1 MNSLTQ
7 DALQN
12 LINQF
17 AVNNTN
23 LAVKTGS
30 NKAVVAQFVS
40 NCDSKSDRSYF
51 NHAWQYDTQYQE
63 LLRENLVKS
72 LSKYIPVDVFGACG
86 TLKCDRNWARKI
98 IFKVLTFSSSFWYRL
113 INWLFE
119 VHLLADYMTTTS
131 GVRMSLATRCSTPAT
146 SSTWPWRTACARTT
160 SRRSSSKSSNLMW
173 SQVFPS
179 DW

>member
-40 NCDSKSDRSYF
+40 NCDSKSDRLASYF
-51 NHAWQYDTQYQE
+51 NHA
-63 LLRENLVKS
+63 
-72 LSKYIPVDVFGACG
+72 
-86 TLKCDRNWARKI
+86 
-98 IFKVLTFSSSFWYRL
+98 
-113 INWLFE
+113 
-119 VHLLADYMTTTS
+119 
-131 GVRMSLATRCSTPAT
+131 
-146 SSTWPWRTACARTT
+146 
-160 SRRSSSKSSNLMW
+160 
-173 SQVFPS
+173 
-179 DW
+179 